1 MTSAQEDAFQ
11 DFLDASTTAFTS
23 EELVDYIRSRHPGGT
38 RRLEEDLRA
47 ILHARRLAFPCE
59 DGRWLTRRGAFEGR
73 AVLAKP
79 SRVELENGV
88 FFPGHRALPLMNPL
102 RMPHELS
109 FTYKGEAVPRTSI
122 EAAPDELYGYYD
134 LFGEEYAP
142 QYIARDNRENEKA
155 YNADPYEDPPE
166 VSVQCLDLRSM
177 YREVGFRPG
186 DYLLLRCSDW
196 QQGIFAIEHIPAQEA
211 HAGMGPGALLPGD
224 IPGQKGPE
232 DWEKALRAGFA
243 RAFDYVGPGN
253 STEEQIAF
261 AWWFAGDRAFSLP
274 AFSLEEFLWER
285 DNGIETVPFGMET
298 RFWHVGKDIPL
309 GGPWE
314 HNGDDGTRTEM
325 EKRLDSVGIHSSE
338 YILDGFV
345 LDSFWRGQSDPAL
358 TLDRIIPTGLVVD
371 EVTRFWLFRF
381 IIEAIEDLGPGYN
394 SFADRTRGPL
404 RNRACELFSAITGLE
419 AALGTARNARDPS
432 PEWLPAHLFVTLSQL
447 RLHCGNL
454 LEDIDWEDSFE
465 TQSPEAV
472 DNALTNLEDS
482 YADLREELEDAR
494 RAWRKNKLSIVRPR
508 KPSQYHPGQ
517 APDSTEED
525 TGRDGEAGISNTS
538 WYAIQASLVGTK
550 VWRRLHVP
558 ANISLAKLHALIQNT
573 MGWSA
578 ERLHGFVAG
587 DAVYGQ
593 GQAQE
598 GLDEGLTSIG
608 DLVDAGKREL
618 NYDYD
623 YSAEWE
629 FKLRLLHEVPA
640 PTEAQVSCQAG
651 EGAAPPE
658 RVGGPL
664 RWRRLIQALAKGPE
678 SERREAIAVLGEDFD
693 PAHFD
698 LAALNA
704 RLALFTL
711 EE

>member
-11 DFLDASTTAFTS
+11 DYLDEATAAFTS

-38 RRLEEDLRA
+38 RRLEEDLRSL
-47 ILHARRLAFPCE
+47 LHTRRLAFPTP
-59 DGRWLTRRGAFEGR
+59 DGKWITRRGAFEGR

-79 SRVELENGV
+79 DRVELENGV

-109 FTYKGEAVPRTSI
+109 FTLNGQTVPRTSI
-122 EAAPDELYGYYD
+122 EASPDELYGYYD

-142 QYIARDNRENEKA
+142 QYIARDNKENEKA

-166 VSVQCLDLRSM
+166 VSVQCLDLRAM
-177 YREVGFRPG
+177 YREEGFRLG
-186 DYLLLRCSDW
+186 DYLLLACDDW
-196 QQGIFAIEHIPAQEA
+196 RQGIFSIKRVPAQEA
-211 HAGMGPGALLPGD
+211 HAGRGPGTLHQGD

-232 DWEKALRAGFA
+232 DWEEALRAGFG
-243 RAFDYVGPGN
+243 RAFDYVGPGA

-261 AWWFAGDRAFSLP
+261 AFWFTGERAFTLP
-274 AFSLEEFLWER
+274 AYSLEEFLWER
-285 DNGIETVPFGMET
+285 DNGIEIVPFGMET
-298 RFWHVGKDIPL
+298 RFWLTGKEIPVS
-309 GGPWE
+309 GPWTAD
-314 HNGDDGTRTEM
+314 GDDSTRTEM
-325 EKRLDSVGIHSSE
+325 EKRLDAVGIHCSE
-338 YILDGFV
+338 YVLDGFV
-345 LDSFWRGQSDPAL
+345 LDSFWRGQPDPAQ
-358 TLDRIIPTGLVVD
+358 TLDRIIPPGLTVD

-394 SFADRTRGPL
+394 SFADRSRGPL
-404 RNRACELFSAITGLE
+404 RNRACELYAAIIGLE
-419 AALGTARNARDPS
+419 TSLGTARNTRDPA
-432 PEWLPAHLFVTLSQL
+432 PDWLPAHLHVTLSQL

-482 YADLREELEDAR
+482 YADLREELEDSR
-494 RAWRKNKLSIVRPR
+494 RAWRKNKISIVRPH
-508 KPSQYHPGQ
+508 KQGPTP
-517 APDSTEED
+517 PDST
-525 TGRDGEAGISNTS
+525 GATS
-538 WYAIQASLVGTK
+538 PAATIPAPGAVEQTPVWYAIQASLVGTRI
-550 VWRRLHVP
+550 WRRLHIP
-558 ANISLAKLHALIQNT
+558 AKLSLAKLHELIQYT

-578 ERLHGFVAG
+578 ERLHGFMAG

-593 GQAQE
+593 DQG
-598 GLDEGLTSIG
+598 GLDEEATCIT

-629 FKLRLLHEVPA
+629 FKLRLLHEIPP
-640 PTEAQVSCQAG
+640 PTDALISCQAG

-658 RVGGPL
+658 DVGGPL
-664 RWRRLIQALAKGPE
+664 RWRRLVQALTKGPQA
-678 SERREAIAVLGEDFD
+678 ERQEARAVLGESFSPTLFD
-693 PAHFD
+693 RD
-698 LAALNA
+698 ALNA
-704 RLALFTL
+704 HLARFNM
-711 EE
+711 ED